1 MSLFLEPILV
11 KNLMNVPGKDVLGN
25 LQDQMSLQDTT
36 ENIQVMMTIFK
47 NYRKILKSF
56 LFQARNH
63 LNVIFVDVSFLDLT
77 IFHYI

>member
-36 ENIQVMMTIFK
+36 ENIQVMMTIIK

-56 LFQARNH
+56 LFQARNL

>member
-36 ENIQVMMTIFK
+36 ENIQVMMTII
-47 NYRKILKSF
+47 N
-56 LFQARNH
+56 N
-63 LNVIFVDVSFLDLT
+63 
-77 IFHYI
+77 